1 MGSLPADQLEALLS
15 GVAAHSKNAISAL
28 AARGALTEKAV
39 KTLISCFNEQDIRAC
54 VEAIRANSEILAYQD
69 FDPAVT
75 IKILLEKHEAA
86 IRKEGIS
93 DLKLNRTDFN
103 AVMSYCIAIF
113 LTRGTNWENIK
124 RKSTLDLQRIMDYL
138 SNNYAIRTKQSKEK
152 GAPEPKVITLSR
164 IAASLP
170 HITVTLFH
178 AGIGRTLLPEDK

>member
-1 MGSLPADQLEALLS
+1 MAT
-15 GVAAHSKNAISAL
+15 K
-28 AARGALTEKAV
+28 GALTASAV
-39 KTLISCFNEQDIRAC
+39 KTLIDCFNEPNIRAC
-54 VEAIRANSEILAYQD
+54 VEAIQSNSEILAYQG
-69 FDPAVT
+69 FDPAIT
-75 IKILLEKHEAA
+75 IKILLEKHETA
-86 IRKEGIS
+86 IKKEGIT

-113 LTRGTNWENIK
+113 LTRGTNWDNIK

-138 SNNYAIRTKQSKEK
+138 SSNYAIRTKQSKEK

-178 AGIGRTLLPEDK
+178 AGIGRTLLPEDKYQLGNIPRVLLCPNIASLLFPEHV